1 MNAKPLSIQTMYS
14 DLYKEVYGFRPF
26 YEEGFFNWTEEEFR
40 REYFELLKQLET
52 PEEKAIRLMGEYASL
67 DIGFNERTV
76 RTDMIEL
83 GQRLFGGWT
92 KTPKYL
98 RNYAFDIE
106 RHVTWGDPLQLQLT

>member
-14 DLYKEVYGFRPF
+14 DLYKEVSGFRPF
-26 YEEGFFNWTEEEFR
+26 YEDMTGWTEEDFK
-40 REYFELLKQLET
+40 REYSEILKLLET

-76 RTDMIEL
+76 RADMIEL
-83 GQRLFGGWT
+83 GQRLFGSWI
-92 KTPKYL
+92 KTPRYL

-106 RHVTWGDPLQLQLT
+106 RHVTWGAPLQLQLT